1 MVLPRI
7 VESNREVPTMKK
19 IMLIS
24 ALLMFTP
31 VTAAQASAR
40 DQSAAVQC
48 WNPIAFPGS
57 SALHSWLWRPCI
69 SQH

>member
-1 MVLPRI
+1 
-7 VESNREVPTMKK
+7 MKK

-31 VTAAQASAR
+31 VTAPQASAR